1 MNGNNGEPSCSGRC
15 SVCAGGHVGQYLVRD
30 SKGVSL
36 FAPAYGDGE
45 CQDGVEVK
53 GRVMYLSQ

>member
-1 MNGNNGEPSCSGRC
+1 M
-15 SVCAGGHVGQYLVRD
+15 CAGGHVGQYLVRD

-36 FAPAYGDGE
+36 LAPAYGDGE